1 MLQIK
6 QQINL
11 LLTAFGFFTRIPV
24 PFKIA
29 FSQEN
34 LNKCNRYLPV
44 VGLVVGSISGLVFYL
59 TALLLPH
66 SVAVILSMISSV
78 LLTGAFHEDGF
89 ADVCDAF
96 GGGWTKEKILTIM
109 KDSRVGA
116 YGAVGILLLLMLK
129 FTSLNEIP
137 ADLWIKTIICGHVIS
152 RTMAVWTMHSLSY
165 VREDE
170 SSKSKPITKALQLKD
185 LLIAMGIALPC
196 LLLFQDVLF
205 YIVLIPAFIA
215 KYFLERYF
223 KKWIGG
229 YTGDCLGSIQQ
240 VSEVVIYLS
249 ILAIIHFQASTAI
262 ESFFQSF

>member
-1 MLQIK
+1 MKQIH
-6 QQINL
+6 L

-29 FSQEN
+29 FSQDN
-34 LNKCNRYLPV
+34 LNKCNRYLPIVGYV
-44 VGLVVGSISGLVFYL
+44 VGGISALVFWGTSL
-59 TALLLPH
+59 VFPQ
-66 SVAVILSMISSV
+66 SIAVILSMMTSV

-96 GGGWTKEKILTIM
+96 GGGWTKEKILFIM

-116 YGAVGILLLLMLK
+116 YGAIGILLLLLLK
-129 FTSLNEIP
+129 FFSTNEIP
-137 ADLWIKTIICGHVIS
+137 SSTIAVAIIIGHVIS
-152 RTMAVWTMHSLSY
+152 RTMAVWTMHTLNY

-170 SSKSKPITKALQLKD
+170 SSKSKPITKALKIKD
-185 LLIAMGIALPC
+185 LLIAFIIAAPTF
-196 LLLFQDVLF
+196 LLLGNNVFL
-205 YIVLIPAFIA
+205 LILAPALVA
-215 KYFLERYF
+215 KLWMEHYF

-249 ILAIIHFQASTAI
+249 IIAINNYNTY
-262 ESFFQSF
+262 ENSFEAQLNSIF